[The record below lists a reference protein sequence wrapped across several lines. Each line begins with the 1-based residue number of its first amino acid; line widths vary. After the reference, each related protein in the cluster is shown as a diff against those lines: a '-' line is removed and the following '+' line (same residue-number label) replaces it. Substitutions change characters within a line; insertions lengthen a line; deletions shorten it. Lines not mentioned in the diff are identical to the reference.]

1 MIKAT
6 GVRIHMLFKEQAK
19 IGATLMI
26 KQAVQARVEN
36 WSK

>member
-1 MIKAT
+1 MIDKGGTMIKAT

-26 KQAVQARVEN
+26 K
-36 WSK
+36 